1 MAATHVAYPDIAIDK
16 LSGADTDQET
26 EFFIQS
32 IERKINFA
40 LGDASGDAGEL
51 ADYIFKKKA
60 LFSSLLGGPAA
71 KWREKNFTN
80 ATTWENVR
88 T

>member
-16 LSGADTDQET
+16 LFGVDPDREAES
-26 EFFIQS
+26 FIQS

-40 LGDASGDAGEL
+40 LGDDSGDAGDL
-51 ADYIFKKKA
+51 ADCIFKKKA
-60 LFSSLLGGPAA
+60 LFSSLHGGPAA

-80 ATTWENVR
+80 TTTWENVR